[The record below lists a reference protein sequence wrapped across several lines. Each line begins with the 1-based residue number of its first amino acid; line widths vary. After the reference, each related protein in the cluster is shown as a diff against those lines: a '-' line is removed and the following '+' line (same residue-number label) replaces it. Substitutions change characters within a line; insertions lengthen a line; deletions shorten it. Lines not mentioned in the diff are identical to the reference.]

1 MSAPGKPIEFSQVQ
15 LNDKILIRNA
25 YNVGTDL
32 ELIHTVEGFVADQT
46 KDKELKVNQIRL
58 RGSNTWY
65 SEGDTKNIT
74 LLERPPIRQAIKV
87 EELKTVPIGT
97 HIELECQDTWQ
108 TLSGKLI
115 SRTEANVWTI
125 TIEGHCFRYLRSIKP
140 GTVFILEGAKT

>member
-1 MSAPGKPIEFSQVQ
+1 MSTPKPIAFSQVQ

-25 YNVGTDL
+25 YNVGTIL
-32 ELIHTVEGFVADQT
+32 EIIYTVEGTVADQT
-46 KDKELKVNQIRL
+46 KNKEFEVNQIRL

-65 SEGDTKNIT
+65 SEEGTKDIT
-74 LLERPPIRQAIKV
+74 LLNRPPVRRAIKV

-97 HIELECQDTWQ
+97 HIEFECQDTGQ

-125 TIEGHCFRYLRSIKP
+125 TVKGHGFHYLRSIKP
-140 GTVFILEGAKT
+140 DTLFVIEEAKT